1 MSVSRRVAMNP
12 TPQNQGKRVP
22 VTLRHV
28 CQALSAWSDIPVERL
43 MPGSPRQIDL
53 SGLRRALQ
61 AAIFGQEEVIEACV
75 AAIQRRFQL
84 PARDGVRRPVWTAL
98 FAGPSGVG
106 KTELGSLLARHFF
119 GDAEKRLIKVDL
131 SELREEHT
139 LARLVGA
146 PPGYKGHG
154 DGGQLTN
161 ALRMCSNGVILLD
174 EVEKAHPTILT
185 TVILPMIGDGIIH
198 DMNDGR
204 ALDVTNM
211 IVIMTSNLGTNRIE
225 DRSIGFG
232 NLDIG
237 GGDYE
242 QQEVRRAIQEYFPR
256 EVLGRMDDIIV
267 FSALSGDVLRRIW
280 QREVA
285 AFESRLAQGG
295 RWRLAVDPVVESMFL
310 DEIAPLVRREGA
322 RAIMRFFD
330 KAIVDRCLQ
339 LMGSVNA
346 DTGTILVEPSADA
359 AIRYRIEVG
368 PVQSSESR
376 AR

>member
-1 MSVSRRVAMNP
+1 
-12 TPQNQGKRVP
+12 
-22 VTLRHV
+22 
-28 CQALSAWSDIPVERL
+28 
-43 MPGSPRQIDL
+43 MPGGLGVSDL
-53 SGLRRALQ
+53 GGLRRALQ
-61 AAIFGQEEVIEACV
+61 AAIFGQEEAIEACV

-84 PARDGVRRPVWTAL
+84 PARDSERRPVWTAL

-119 GDAEKRLIKVDL
+119 GDGGRRLIKVDL

-139 LARLVGA
+139 INRLIGA

-161 ALRMCSNGVILLD
+161 ALRRCSNGVILLD

-185 TVILPMIGDGIIH
+185 TVILPMIGDGVIH

-211 IVIMTSNLGTNRIE
+211 IVVMTSNLGTNRIG
-225 DRSIGFG
+225 DHPIGFG
-232 NLDIG
+232 SLEIG
-237 GGDYE
+237 GGERE
-242 QQEVRRAIQEYFPR
+242 QQEVRRAIEEHFPR
-256 EVLGRMDDIIV
+256 EVLGRVDDIII

-285 AFESRLAQGG
+285 AFESRLAQRG
-295 RWRLAVDPVVESMFL
+295 RWRLVVDPVVESEFL
-310 DEIAPLVRREGA
+310 TEMAPHVCREGA

-339 LMGSVNA
+339 LLASANA
-346 DTGTILVEPSADA
+346 DAGTILVEPSADA
-359 AIRYRIEVG
+359 AIRYRIETG
-368 PVQSSESR
+368 SSQVRASGESGTVSR
-376 AR
+376 GRPA